1 MANIH
6 IWLLCAAIFIGIQLA
21 MMYTNVRLPDA
32 VFYALTA
39 FLVVLNLIT
48 MYILVNKRRRLST
61 RTTTDLSGIE
71 VMYN

>member
-1 MANIH
+1 MANTH
-6 IWLLCAAIFIGIQLA
+6 IWFLCAAIFIGVQLA
-21 MMYTNVRLPDA
+21 MMYYKVRVPD
-32 VFYALTA
+32 VMFYALTA

-48 MYILVNKRRRLST
+48 MYILANKTRRLST